1 MRPSQLSGDQYVIE
15 ADAIVEAVRRVH
27 ADPELLA
34 EGRRDLPAL
43 LDRLNLTG
51 LARHAVAAALVVKTP
66 PLLGIELYWQ

>member
-1 MRPSQLSGDQYVIE
+1 MKTDLWADEQGLAE
-15 ADAIVEAVRRVH
+15 AGAIVEAVRRVH

-43 LDRLNLTG
+43 LDRLNLYG
-51 LARHAVAAALVVKTP
+51 LARHAVAAALVVKAP

>member
-1 MRPSQLSGDQYVIE
+1 MRSDEETDEHGLAE

-66 PLLGIELYWQ
+66 PLLGIELYWA

>member
-1 MRPSQLSGDQYVIE
+1 MRPDQIPGE
-15 ADAIVEAVRRVH
+15 RGLAEEDAIVEAVRRVH

-66 PLLGIELYWQ
+66 PLLGIELYWL

>member
-1 MRPSQLSGDQYVIE
+1 MSPQQWSDEQELAE

-51 LARHAVAAALVVKTP
+51 LARHAVAAALVVKMP

>member
-1 MRPSQLSGDQYVIE
+1 MRSDEETDEHGLAE

-51 LARHAVAAALVVKTP
+51 LVRHAVAAALVVKTP
-66 PLLGIELYWQ
+66 PLLGIELYWA

>member
-1 MRPSQLSGDQYVIE
+1 MRPDQIPGE
-15 ADAIVEAVRRVH
+15 RGLAEEDAIVEAVRRVH

-51 LARHAVAAALVVKTP
+51 LVRHAVAAALVVKTP
-66 PLLGIELYWQ
+66 PLLGIELYWL